1 MNYAFGLYS
10 SDAPRTITPYSGF
23 DYSLFNRDC
32 ISGMADLPEGSVDIV
47 FADLPY
53 GYTKA
58 PWDQR
63 IPFDELWDALERV
76 CKKDAA
82 MVFTARDC
90 TRGTFASDLI
100 QSNKDRRG
108 KGYFKRKWV
117 WDKTRPGHGLNAKSA
132 PLGQHEDGLVFCR
145 GRLTYNP
152 QMTVGAPYKT
162 KRTKPTGSELFGVER
177 FQKVVT
183 ENHGT
188 RYPVDI
194 IRIPHDK
201 DRSHSCAKPVAL
213 VEHFLKTYS
222 DPGALVLDPTMGSGT
237 TAIAAMRTGR
247 RSVGFETDPE
257 HYATACDR
265 IEREAKLIAF
275 SMVD

>member
-1 MNYAFGLYS
+1 MNYAFGLYN

-32 ISGMADLPEGSVDIV
+32 ISGMADLPEGSVDVV

-53 GYTKA
+53 GYTEA

-63 IPFDELWDALERV
+63 IPFDELWGALNRV
-76 CKKDAA
+76 CKEDAA

-90 TRGTFASDLI
+90 ATGTFASDLI
-100 QSNKDRRG
+100 QSNKANYRVT
-108 KGYFKRKWV
+108 WI
-117 WDKTRPGHGLNAKSA
+117 WDKVGTSHGLNARTH
-132 PLGQHEDGLVFCR
+132 PLKRFEQVLVFCR

-152 QMTVGAPYKT
+152 QMTEGDPYVAE
-162 KRTKPTGSELFGVER
+162 RTRGNGSELFGAER

-183 ENHGT
+183 VNHGT

-257 HYATACDR
+257 HYATARDR
-265 IEREAKLIAF
+265 IEREAQMIAF
-275 SMVD
+275 SMTD